1 MKSVPRPVVSYVIS
15 KWSTVRFK
23 SSPAADRI
31 LNGPG
36 PGVAVQSSL
45 PDRRLGGA
53 LARLR
58 GGVATFPMGRSL
70 CGDARPAAGRRSGP
84 RPPGPRPSPAARPP
98 RWSCTGLGKRDA
110 SPLPAVHPA
119 WSLRAARGRESRGGL
134 PSRMPG
140 AGGLIPED
148 WPQLSVLNREQK
160 SRQDRVCWNRS
171 CRSHLTFTKG
181 SPQSVCTEPATQ
193 LSEGCQGGDVWLCPG
208 PRSTVCSILVQSQQK
223 RYQKKIFCE
232 IRSSFDVFNDQPIL
246 RWTSVP

>member
-119 WSLRAARGRESRGGL
+119 WSLRAARGRESRGVRFWAALVTCSG
-134 PSRMPG
+134 
-140 AGGLIPED
+140 
-148 WPQLSVLNREQK
+148 
-160 SRQDRVCWNRS
+160 
-171 CRSHLTFTKG
+171 KG
-181 SPQSVCTEPATQ
+181 SALETSPRPCQHPSCG
-193 LSEGCQGGDVWLCPG
+193 LSH
-208 PRSTVCSILVQSQQK
+208 SHT
-223 RYQKKIFCE
+223 
-232 IRSSFDVFNDQPIL
+232 
-246 RWTSVP
+246 